1 MTTSASQSNVAPMLR
16 SWARMVSMLRYVH
29 SRGWILFLI
38 AAFSAGSP
46 NASNPIGRKTLSP
59 CIRRKRA
66 IASVGVLMYQWPMCR
81 SPDGYGYIVS
91 R

>member
-1 MTTSASQSNVAPMLR
+1 MF
-16 SWARMVSMLRYVH
+16 SMLRIVQ
-29 SRGWILFLI
+29 SRGLILFLI
-38 AAFSAGSP
+38 AAFSAGRP
-46 NASNPIGRKTLSP
+46 KASNPIGRNTLSP

-66 IASVGVLMYQWPMCR
+66 SASVGVMMYQWPMCR